1 MSQIRVRKYDARRDL
16 DGLYDLAE
24 VAYAEDYARIGRPAK
39 AGMDRERRT
48 VALLSVLERALPRL
62 RDVQPGFVCEADG
75 ELVSVV
81 LFARVGLVGD
91 RWSIETVATHPDHRR
106 QGLASALLKRAVE
119 SIGGAGWASLHAQG
133 AFGQRRGL
141 RPLSKPR
148 IPALRHD
155 GSREARPGNPGGDTS
170 AGPRGVRC
178 SRRVDQ
184 GPVRLLERATRPGGT
199 RDPRRRSANDPSLSR
214 AVPTFRLLPVSGSG
228 GDPPRGPACRA
239 PSRLYGGGDW
249 SPRSPSAPTSRV
261 SGRTSSLW
269 SSIRRTTCHSRPGS
283 SPRPSPRSGGI
294 RSCSF

>member
-106 QGLASALLKRAVE
+106 QGLASALLKRAIE
-119 SIGGAGWASLHAQG
+119 SIRGRGGRLCTLKVRSDNEEAYGLYRSLGFQHYDTTVHVKLDRGIPAEIPRPG
-133 AFGQRRGL
+133 LEAYDARAVSTKVRFGSWRERHDLAVRETPDDVQRTI
-141 RPLSKPR
+141 PLS
-148 IPALRHD
+148 PA
-155 GSREARPGNPGGDTS
+155 
-170 AGPRGVRC
+170 
-178 SRRVDQ
+178 Q
-184 GPVRLLERATRPGGT
+184 F
-199 RDPRRRSANDPSLSR
+199 RRSAFFPYL
-214 AVPTFRLLPVSGSG
+214 APVVTRLAGQRVERHLVSTG
-228 GDPPRGPACRA
+228 GA
-239 PSRLYGGGDW
+239 
-249 SPRSPSAPTSRV
+249 T
-261 SGRTSSLW
+261 GRHA
-269 SSIRRTTCHSRPGS
+269 RRQRRRHG
-283 SPRPSPRSGGI
+283 
-294 RSCSF
+294 